1 MGLQPIMRALRPL
14 ESSRQLHFL
23 LRPGLDAQRFGNP
36 DVLAPDFPTPEAV
49 VEQML
54 RAAHLK
60 PGETLYD
67 LGSGEGRIVIMAAR
81 KFKAKAVGVEL
92 EAGLCKIATARV
104 KALGLEDSIRIIHG
118 NLLKVDL
125 RPADVVTIYLL
136 TASNELLRP
145 NLERDLK
152 PGARVVSHDFEIRG
166 WKPSAVQKLEAEGR
180 PRTIYV
186 YEMGSRKVARTST
199 HRGSALI

>member
-1 MGLQPIMRALRPL
+1 M
-14 ESSRQLHFL
+14 
-23 LRPGLDAQRFGNP
+23 
-36 DVLAPDFPTPEAV
+36 
-49 VEQML
+49 
-54 RAAHLK
+54 
-60 PGETLYD
+60 
-67 LGSGEGRIVIMAAR
+67 
-81 KFKAKAVGVEL
+81 
-92 EAGLCKIATARV
+92 
-104 KALGLEDSIRIIHG
+104 KALGLDDRIRIIHG

-166 WKPSAVQKLEAEGR
+166 WKPSAVEKLEAEGR

-186 YEMGSRKVARTST
+186 YEMGPRK
-199 HRGSALI
+199 

>member
-1 MGLQPIMRALRPL
+1 MMRAL
-14 ESSRQLHFL
+14 SSFGIIAPAAFL
-23 LRPGLDAQRFGNP
+23 LCAPALHAQRFGNP

-54 RAAHLK
+54 QAAHLK

-92 EAGLCKIATARV
+92 EAGLCKIASARV
-104 KALGLEDSIRIIHG
+104 KAFGLEDSVRIIHG

-166 WKPSAVQKLEAEGR
+166 WKPSAVQKLEADGR

-186 YEMGSRKVARTST
+186 YEMGSRK
-199 HRGSALI
+199 

>member
-1 MGLQPIMRALRPL
+1 MDFQPIMRAL
-14 ESSRQLHFL
+14 SSFGIIAPAALLLCAPALH
-23 LRPGLDAQRFGNP
+23 AQRFGNP
-36 DVLAPDFPTPEAV
+36 DVLAPDFPSPEAV
-49 VEQML
+49 VEKML
-54 RAAHLK
+54 EAAHLK

-67 LGSGEGRIVIMAAR
+67 LGSGDGRIVIMAAR

-92 EAGLCKIATARV
+92 ETGLCKIASARV
-104 KALGLEDSIRIIHG
+104 KALGLEDRVRIIHG

-166 WKPSAVQKLEAEGR
+166 WRPSSVQKLEAEGR
-180 PRTIYV
+180 PSTIYV
-186 YEMGSRKVARTST
+186 YEMGPKK
-199 HRGSALI
+199 

>member
-1 MGLQPIMRALRPL
+1 MWSVSVAGLVVPIAFFLGAPL
-14 ESSRQLHFL
+14 H
-23 LRPGLDAQRFGNP
+23 AQRFGNL
-36 DVLAPDFPTPEAV
+36 DVLAPDFPSPQSV
-49 VEQML
+49 VEKML
-54 RAAHLK
+54 EDAHLK

-67 LGSGEGRIVIMAAR
+67 LGSGDGRIVITAAR
-81 KFKAKAVGVEL
+81 KFRAKAVGVEL
-92 EAGLCKIATARV
+92 SAELCKMATARI
-104 KALGLEDSIRIIHG
+104 KALGLEDRVKIIHA

-136 TASNELLRP
+136 TASNELLKP

-166 WKPSAVQKLEAEGR
+166 WKPTAVEKVEAEGR

-186 YEMGSRKVARTST
+186 YEIGPKK
-199 HRGSALI
+199 

>member
-1 MGLQPIMRALRPL
+1 MRAISAFGFIAPAA
-14 ESSRQLHFL
+14 L
-23 LRPGLDAQRFGNP
+23 LLFAPALDAQRFGNP
-36 DVLAPDFPTPEAV
+36 DVLAPDFPSPESV
-49 VEQML
+49 VQKML
-54 RAAHLK
+54 EAAHLK

-104 KALGLEDSIRIIHG
+104 KALGLEDRVRIIHG
-118 NLLKVDL
+118 NLLKIDL

-136 TASNELLRP
+136 TASNELLKP

-166 WKPSAVQKLEAEGR
+166 WKPSAVEKVEAEGR

-186 YEMGSRKVARTST
+186 YEIGPKK
-199 HRGSALI
+199 

>member
-1 MGLQPIMRALRPL
+1 MGLQPIMRAL
-14 ESSRQLHFL
+14 SSFGIIASAALFLCVPALH
-23 LRPGLDAQRFGNP
+23 AQRFGNP

-54 RAAHLK
+54 QAAHLK

-92 EAGLCKIATARV
+92 EAGLCKIASARV
-104 KALGLEDSIRIIHG
+104 KVLGLEDSVRIIHG

-180 PRTIYV
+180 PRIIYV
-186 YEMGSRKVARTST
+186 YEMGSRK
-199 HRGSALI
+199 